1 MGDRPERPESRGRR
15 WSARRFSRQ
24 VSRFSQQTT
33 RRATRR
39 DATRETR
46 GEDPRARSGTPEP
59 RIRAMRAAGHREAR
73 RRRRHRV
80 RARPRNAPGR
90 GGGIGKIFRAIFRE
104 SAPGFQHVN
113 KMHFSNLTTVV
124 VTLSLPS
131 VRPSSLARLA
141 SMVANNGTRES
152 LKTCARCK
160 QTLDNTQGNFPHGSS
175 WCIKCAPPDSDSD

>member
-1 MGDRPERPESRGRR
+1 MD
-15 WSARRFSRQ
+15 F
-24 VSRFSQQTT
+24 
-33 RRATRR
+33 
-39 DATRETR
+39 
-46 GEDPRARSGTPEP
+46 
-59 RIRAMRAAGHREAR
+59 
-73 RRRRHRV
+73 
-80 RARPRNAPGR
+80 
-90 GGGIGKIFRAIFRE
+90 GKIFRAIFRE

-113 KMHFSNLTTVV
+113 KMHVSNLTTVV

-141 SMVANNGTRES
+141 SMVANDGTRES